1 MIRYFYP
8 YQHGSMEKVYD
19 KKKKNQKAKL
29 LFGSFFIS

>member
-19 KKKKNQKAKL
+19 KKKKNQKADL
-29 LFGSFFIS
+29 LSDSLY